1 MEKTTYRDPVNG
13 LIEQMVI
20 ARDNAEKF
28 DNGNESAGR
37 RARTGLMDIAHMCA
51 EIRNAMLATTAGARR
66 RKENEPRQRR
76 LHPRRGRPGPGGGD
90 NKELIRNL

>member
-1 MEKTTYRDPVNG
+1 MEKTTYRDLVNG

-37 RARTGLMDIAHMCA
+37 RARVALRDVEKRCACIRKDILA
-51 EIRNAMLATTAGARR
+51 ESKERR
-66 RKENEPRQRR
+66 EE
-76 LHPRRGRPGPGGGD
+76 
-90 NKELIRNL
+90 

>member
-1 MEKTTYRDPVNG
+1 MEKTTYRNLVNG

-37 RARTGLMDIAHMCA
+37 RARRGLMDIAHMCA
-51 EIRNAMLATTAGARR
+51 VIRIAILATTAGERR
-66 RKENEPRQRR
+66 RKENVPGQR
-76 LHPRRGRPGPGGGD
+76 
-90 NKELIRNL
+90 